1 MNKKTQ
7 NVAQH
12 SLFPPIYHNTVELLQ
27 RGYTFLDEER
37 NDACVFGMKDLQF
50 RYRKKN
56 EKIWCGISG
65 KYKGMVI

>member
-1 MNKKTQ
+1 M
-7 NVAQH
+7 AQH

-50 RYRKKN
+50 RYRTKN
-56 EKIWCGISG
+56 LKNLVWNFWKIHRHGNLS
-65 KYKGMVI
+65 